1 MFSEVKDLG
10 RYFTCEDCERELS
23 GDDQP
28 IEMGAH
34 LCENDFM
41 LVCCDCYRKTQE
53 KLEIAP
59 LSQWW

>member
-10 RYFTCEDCERELS
+10 RYFTCEDCERELLS

-41 LVCCDCYRKTQE
+41 LVCCDCYRENTGE
-53 KLEIAP
+53 A
-59 LSQWW
+59 